1 MLANHPKRRCGVSEV
16 GKTVAVP
23 CPLRKGTNQADRP
36 RRLVKDRSAYWPS
49 PPTPTRKGTAR
60 RGSNSPKRP
69 HFRRPVIFVPLVQ
82 AFDEASTAQQRRRC
96 FFRFPFDSV
105 RAQASVNRVTM
116 AEQLS
121 SQRLHA
127 SERRA
132 PDVGPPGAIKMVYM
146 VGHFDRLAGPRSLR
160 QVVAVLELAYLAV
173 AAVVVRLIQGRRAL
187 P

>member
-1 MLANHPKRRCGVSEV
+1 
-16 GKTVAVP
+16 
-23 CPLRKGTNQADRP
+23 
-36 RRLVKDRSAYWPS
+36 
-49 PPTPTRKGTAR
+49 
-60 RGSNSPKRP
+60 
-69 HFRRPVIFVPLVQ
+69 VIFVPLVQ
-82 AFDEASTAQQRRRC
+82 AFDEASPAQQRAPLL
-96 FFRFPFDSV
+96 FPIPFRFV

-116 AEQLS
+116 DEQLS

-160 QVVAVLELAYLAV
+160 HVVAALELAYQSTMA
-173 AAVVVRLIQGRRAL
+173 RML